1 MVSLY
6 YYFSDSG
13 DKSCTGRKQRK
24 KTEGAQN
31 NPIPVI
37 SAVPGPSNALT
48 ECEQLSQLMEIFPAS
63 SAVDLR
69 TSLALLGTVARA
81 ALSMSTSGTNDD
93 SDDSDLAQPAY
104 PPRDI
109 DSNQSSLHSF
119 LEELTHNL
127 SSE

>member
-1 MVSLY
+1 MY

-13 DKSCTGRKQRK
+13 DKSCTGTKQRK
-24 KTEGAQN
+24 KTESAQN
-31 NPIPVI
+31 NPIPVN

-48 ECEQLSQLMEIFPAS
+48 ECEPLSQLMEMFPAS

-69 TSLALLGTVARA
+69 TSLALHGTVARA

-109 DSNQSSLHSF
+109 DSNPSSLHLF
-119 LEELTHNL
+119 LEEHTI
-127 SSE
+127 